1 MTDLYDPGPTLLSK
15 YWQFM
20 RLCVRARACVCAHV
34 HFKVISVMIGD
45 DCHCKQG
52 VGALELV
59 VGLMVVGYGG
69 VLVKGEK
76 LSLSI
81 SLLWWGTVLVFFF
94 GMISGFGSFLSKFCI
109 LSYFCVQLIRRLA
122 FQKC

>member
-34 HFKVISVMIGD
+34 HFKVISVMISGNVRAPVCVRARVHVHFKVISVRIGD

-52 VGALELV
+52 VV
-59 VGLMVVGYGG
+59 
-69 VLVKGEK
+69 
-76 LSLSI
+76 SI
-81 SLLWWGTVLVFFF
+81 YYNHLNPKYLN
-94 GMISGFGSFLSKFCI
+94 
-109 LSYFCVQLIRRLA
+109 RLYHG
-122 FQKC
+122 

>member
-1 MTDLYDPGPTLLSK
+1 MKDFFEQMTDLYDPGPTLLSK

-52 VGALELV
+52 VV
-59 VGLMVVGYGG
+59 
-69 VLVKGEK
+69 
-76 LSLSI
+76 SI
-81 SLLWWGTVLVFFF
+81 YYNHLNPKYLN
-94 GMISGFGSFLSKFCI
+94 
-109 LSYFCVQLIRRLA
+109 RLYHG
-122 FQKC
+122 